1 MDSLFNF
8 NLINI
13 TSSLSLLFCILII
26 LLVLHKN
33 LKSEVNKTFVLFTA
47 ATAVW
52 IFTNLMVDLSTT
64 NGQALFWGRATIVGP
79 LFMPTILLYFSYIF
93 PGKKEFHLKPFY
105 YFIFLLPLLLL
116 FVVPTSW
123 NMESVR
129 ITKAGVEVVVGPAY
143 TFFLLFV
150 ITYMG
155 FALIKLFLKYRKA
168 IGIEKMQLR
177 YVFFGLFLSIVLST
191 VANLLLP
198 ILGVSTFAS
207 LGPSS
212 TLIFIGFVSYSI
224 VKHRLLDIE
233 VIIRRSLVYSTLLA
247 ILIAMYSG
255 LVFVLNSFFL
265 PGETGVFPRATDVI
279 AIILVAFTIDPLRR
293 IIERSTDKV
302 FFKARYNAEET
313 INRLSETLVTEIDLT
328 HLVREISLV
337 LRNSIK
343 VDKLSI
349 YVKSDHTYFPAA
361 IVNTFPKK
369 LDTIVE
375 KQYFITKYL
384 SEHPQILIIEE
395 LQRFMKEGKKLTPE
409 LTEAVKTLSKLEVEV
424 VVPLIVKE
432 TLTGAMF
439 LGEKR
444 SQDIYSNTDIRFLE
458 ILSHQAALSLENAKL
473 YEEQKLY
480 GVRLTKEVER
490 ATSDLRHANDR
501 LKELDEL
508 KDEFMS
514 IASHELRTP
523 MTAIKS
529 YIWLALHGKVQ
540 EKDPKVRTYLDRV
553 FESSERMINMINDM
567 LNVSRIET
575 GRLQLDIIPVSI
587 WKIAEQVRDDLSAK
601 AAEAGVDVIIQKD
614 KIAPLVMSDK
624 DKLTEIFTNLIGNA
638 LKFTKRGGR
647 ITVSAEKVG
656 EVVEVSVADTGVG
669 IAPEN
674 IDKLFKKYGRLD
686 ESYATASA
694 STGTGLGLYITK
706 QYLEKMGGKIWIKSI
721 LGKGTTFTFSLPV
734 AAGIDLQK
742 HQRQDEQ
749 PAGIILNP
757 KLAKRLNLQ
766 RQAVKSEL
774 GRALATKN
782 L

>member
-1 MDSLFNF
+1 MALSNSALIVTFLVTLALGFFIVFQNKKNKVNISFGLFA
-8 NLINI
+8 I
-13 TSSLSLLFCILII
+13 TVAL
-26 LLVLHKN
+26 
-33 LKSEVNKTFVLFTA
+33 
-47 ATAVW
+47 W
-52 IFTNLMVDLSTT
+52 IFTNFMAEISSGGFSLIFWNRAAIVPAAFLPFILLHFSTIFPMRIKTWSRNIWLILSLPILIIVALAPTT
-64 NGQALFWGRATIVGP
+64 LNIESVEVTSQGQNIVFGP
-79 LFMPTILLYFSYIF
+79 LYNFLFVYFISYIVAALYNLYKNF
-93 PGKKEFHLKPFY
+93 RQ
-105 YFIFLLPLLLL
+105 
-116 FVVPTSW
+116 
-123 NMESVR
+123 SVG
-129 ITKAGVEVVVGPAY
+129 IQ
-143 TFFLLFV
+143 
-150 ITYMG
+150 
-155 FALIKLFLKYRKA
+155 KL
-168 IGIEKMQLR
+168 QLR
-177 YVFFGLFLSIVLST
+177 YLFWSLSVSLLFGAITNLILPVLGSSLFVAFGPLSPIIFVGFTSYAIVR
-191 VANLLLP
+191 
-198 ILGVSTFAS
+198 
-207 LGPSS
+207 
-212 TLIFIGFVSYSI
+212 
-224 VKHRLLDIE
+224 HRLLDIE

-265 PGETGVFPRATDVI
+265 PGETGVFPRVTDVI

-349 YVKSDHTYFPAA
+349 YIKSDHTYFPAA
-361 IVNTFPKK
+361 IINTFPKK
-369 LDTIVE
+369 LDTVVE

-395 LQRFMKEGKKLTPE
+395 LERFMKEGKRLTPE

-444 SQDIYSNTDIRFLE
+444 SQDIYSNTDLQFLE

-490 ATSDLRHANDR
+490 ATSDLRHANER
-501 LKELDEL
+501 LKDLDKL

-553 FESSERMINMINDM
+553 FESSDRMINMINDM

-587 WKIAEQVRDDLSAK
+587 WKVAEQVKDDLSAK
-601 AAEAGVDVIIQKD
+601 AAEARVDVIIQKD
-614 KIAPLVMSDK
+614 EIAPLIMSDK

-647 ITVSAEKVG
+647 ISVSAGKVG
-656 EVVEVSVADTGVG
+656 GMVEVSVADTGVG

-674 IDKLFKKYGRLD
+674 IGKLFKKYGRLD

-721 LGKGTTFTFSLPV
+721 LGKGTTFTFSLPI

-742 HQRQDEQ
+742 HQKDEEQ
-749 PAGIILNP
+749 PTGIILNP
-757 KLAKRLNLQ
+757 KLAKRLDFQ

-774 GRALATKN
+774 GRALSTKN
-782 L
+782 S